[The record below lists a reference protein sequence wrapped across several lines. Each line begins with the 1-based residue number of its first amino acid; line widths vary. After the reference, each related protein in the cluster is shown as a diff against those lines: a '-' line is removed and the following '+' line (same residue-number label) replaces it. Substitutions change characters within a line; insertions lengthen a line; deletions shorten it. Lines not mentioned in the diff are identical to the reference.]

1 MDKYFNTYREMISLR
16 GLTDHT
22 MNSYSTY
29 IRAYLDYLSKFL
41 CKQPQSV
48 SWQELRDFIK
58 WLQHDRA
65 LSDRTMN
72 AVISQLRFFTV
83 YVLHQSWDNYQLP
96 KRKFDQYL
104 PFVPSQKETWTFIS
118 TIPDIRIKAFVT
130 ILYSAGLR
138 AGEVRHLKCSDI
150 EHSNKRIFI
159 RRSKNRSSRYALLS
173 DTAWDTILEYYYS
186 LPPDQRPSD
195 WLFTQRRDKSKP
207 IDHQVIPTHLA
218 EHEKRLGWEHRISCH
233 TFRHAF
239 GTHLYENGTDL
250 LTIQSLL
257 GHKSLNST
265 IIYVHLASPAASW
278 VISPLDRLAGEWHG
292 SV

>member
-1 MDKYFNTYREMISLR
+1 MDNYFNSYREMLSLR

-22 MNSYSTY
+22 INSYSTY
-29 IRAYLDYLSKFL
+29 IRAYLDYLSKVL
-41 CKQPQSV
+41 CKQPESV
-48 SWQELRDFIK
+48 SWQELRDFIR
-58 WLQHDRA
+58 WLQRERT

-72 AVISQLRFFTV
+72 AVISQLRFFTI
-83 YVLHQSWDNYQLP
+83 YVLHQSWVDSQLP

-118 TIPDIRIKAFVT
+118 TIPDIRIRTFVI

-138 AGEVRHLKCSDI
+138 VGEVRHLKCSDI

-159 RRSKNRSSRYALLS
+159 RQCKNRSSRYAILS
-173 DTAWDTILEYYYS
+173 DAAWKAILDYYYS
-186 LPPDQRPSD
+186 LPSNERPSD
-195 WLFTQRRDKSKP
+195 WLFTQRRDKTKP
-207 IDHQVIPTHLA
+207 IDHQVVPTHLA
-218 EHEKRLGWEHRISCH
+218 KHEKRLGWERRISCH

-257 GHKSLNST
+257 GHKSLYSST
-265 IIYVHLASPAASW
+265 IYVHLASNGTSRA
-278 VISPLDRLAGEWHG
+278 VSPLDRLAGDFHG
-292 SV
+292 